1 MKVIIPALVMFLL
14 LPMGHVFAAEN
25 TKGMTIKDQLNAIEI
40 KLNHLQKIL
49 EGRVLGVNT
58 NQLFTVTSNDQ
69 VIAQSYVPVTR
80 ALADDWCSDMAT
92 NEAFG
97 DTEIVCTHEGGVI
110 YKK

>member
-1 MKVIIPALVMFLL
+1 MKAIAPIFVMFLL
-14 LPMGHVFAAEN
+14 LPMSSALAAEN
-25 TKGMTIKDQLNAIEI
+25 TQEATLKAQLNAIEI

-69 VIAQSYVPVTR
+69 VVAQSYVPVTR

-92 NEAFG
+92 NEAFE
-97 DTEIVCTHEGGVI
+97 DTEIVCTHEGTVI